1 MEFILGVLV
10 IVVILDVYIRFR
22 AIQKAF
28 EKTSESLLISLD
40 LSKKLFNLLKLQNL
54 IIGHAMVMADTL
66 SKRSL
71 GTVQREA
78 VAALKQEIGD
88 AEFEKLREDII
99 QLGIDADDI

>member
-1 MEFILGVLV
+1 
-10 IVVILDVYIRFR
+10 
-22 AIQKAF
+22 
-28 EKTSESLLISLD
+28 
-40 LSKKLFNLLKLQNL
+40 
-54 IIGHAMVMADTL
+54 MVMADTL